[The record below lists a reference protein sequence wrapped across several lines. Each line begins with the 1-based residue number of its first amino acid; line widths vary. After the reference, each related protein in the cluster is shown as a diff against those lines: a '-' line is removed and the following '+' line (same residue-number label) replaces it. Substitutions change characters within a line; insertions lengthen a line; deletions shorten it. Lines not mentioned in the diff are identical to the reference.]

1 MIHLLASGS
10 ANHEFFIL
18 ILKHF
23 RVTPANLE
31 HMVVYLRRRF
41 REEVISCFSPLCSL
55 WKIFGQ
61 ETRFHDLQFSHRVLI
76 IGLNLESHRL
86 CDRLLSGLNSLSNI
100 FKTVLRLSELED
112 NPPVRD
118 AWASV
123 HPPAVSSS
131 SGDISYYSV
140 A

>member
-1 MIHLLASGS
+1 M
-10 ANHEFFIL
+10 
-18 ILKHF
+18 
-23 RVTPANLE
+23 TPANLE

-41 REEVISCFSPLCSL
+41 REEIISCFSPLCSL

-86 CDRLLSGLNSLSNI
+86 CDRLLSSLNSLSNI
-100 FKTVLRLSELED
+100 YKTVLRFSELED

-118 AWASV
+118 AWTSV
-123 HPPAVSSS
+123 HPPAASSS

>member
-1 MIHLLASGS
+1 
-10 ANHEFFIL
+10 
-18 ILKHF
+18 
-23 RVTPANLE
+23 
-31 HMVVYLRRRF
+31 MVVYLRRRF
-41 REEVISCFSPLCSL
+41 REEIISCFSPLCSL

-61 ETRFHDLQFSHRVLI
+61 ETRFHDLHFSHRVLI

-86 CDRLLSGLNSLSNI
+86 CDRLLSSLNSLSNI